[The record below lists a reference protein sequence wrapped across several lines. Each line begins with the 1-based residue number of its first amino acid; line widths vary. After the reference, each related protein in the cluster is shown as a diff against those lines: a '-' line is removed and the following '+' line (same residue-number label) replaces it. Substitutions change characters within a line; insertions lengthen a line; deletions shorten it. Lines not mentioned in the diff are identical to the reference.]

1 MSVQPSTRQEDEDV
15 LYILRMRKCYG
26 PLKAAGVLG
35 MTSARV
41 RTICNRIRYDDI
53 KYSTKD
59 GVESQLE
66 VLFSYWHE
74 RKRK

>member
-1 MSVQPSTRQEDEDV
+1 
-15 LYILRMRKCYG
+15 MRKCYG

-41 RTICNRIRYDDI
+41 RTICNRIMYDDI

>member
-1 MSVQPSTRQEDEDV
+1 MSVQPRTRQEDEDV

-41 RTICNRIRYDDI
+41 RTICNRIMYDDI

-59 GVESQLE
+59 NVESQLE